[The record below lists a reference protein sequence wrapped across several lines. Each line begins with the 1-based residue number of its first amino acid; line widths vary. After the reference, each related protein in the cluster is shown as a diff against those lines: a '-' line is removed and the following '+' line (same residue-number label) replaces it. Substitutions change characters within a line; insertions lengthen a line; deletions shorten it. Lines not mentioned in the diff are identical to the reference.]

1 MKVMA
6 DKGIIKMNI
15 NSLSKYIIIFL
26 FAVLV
31 VLAILLM
38 FYSAQNK
45 RLERENVR
53 LKEMVELRDAA
64 ITEIDKNIAALQ
76 QQVFEAESI
85 CNERLKARENLLTF
99 LSKEPAYDVGK
110 NGTFFPQLPACAVSD
125 SSLLGRETGSRRW
138 ETLPSE
144 INLHNGSKKGSVAPP
159 ATELKRLDSSVAPLS
174 QNDRSGQSQNNKVGI
189 YEVISKNKSD
199 YAVNSI
205 NSYISMFTAQS
216 SDSKK

>member
-1 MKVMA
+1 
-6 DKGIIKMNI
+6 MNI
-15 NSLSKYIIIFL
+15 NALSKYIILFL

-76 QQVFEAESI
+76 QQVLEAESI

-99 LSKEPAYDVGK
+99 LSIEPAYDVDK
-110 NGTFFPQLPACAVSD
+110 NGTFFPQ
-125 SSLLGRETGSRRW
+125 T
-138 ETLPSE
+138 PSFN
-144 INLHNGSKKGSVAPP
+144 INALGSKKGSVAPP
-159 ATELKRLDSSVAPLS
+159 ATELTKNDIDSSPMA
-174 QNDRSGQSQNNKVGI
+174 QSDKVGI

-205 NSYISMFTAQS
+205 NSYWSMFLTHAG
-216 SDSKK
+216 DSKK

>member
-1 MKVMA
+1 MVC
-6 DKGIIKMNI
+6 DMNI
-15 NSLSKYIIIFL
+15 NTLSKYIIIFL

-53 LKEMVELRDAA
+53 LSEMVELRDAA

-76 QQVFEAESI
+76 QQVLEAESI

-99 LSKEPAYDVGK
+99 LSIEPAYDVGK
-110 NGTFFPQLPACAVSD
+110 NGTFFPQ
-125 SSLLGRETGSRRW
+125 T
-138 ETLPSE
+138 PSFN
-144 INLHNGSKKGSVAPP
+144 INALGSKKGSVAPP
-159 ATELKRLDSSVAPLS
+159 ATELTKNNIDSSPMGLATFSDSVAT
-174 QNDRSGQSQNNKVGI
+174 RSGKSVLAKNARQSDKVGI

-199 YAVNSI
+199 YAVNAI
-205 NSYISMFTAQS
+205 NNYWVQFTQRG
-216 SDSKK
+216 DSKK

>member
-1 MKVMA
+1 
-6 DKGIIKMNI
+6 MNI
-15 NSLSKYIIIFL
+15 NTLSKYIIIFL

-64 ITEIDKNIAALQ
+64 ITEIDKNIASLQ
-76 QQVFEAESI
+76 EQVKEAEQI

-99 LSKEPAYDVGK
+99 LSIEPAYDVGK
-110 NGTFFPQLPACAVSD
+110 NGTFFPQ
-125 SSLLGRETGSRRW
+125 T
-138 ETLPSE
+138 PSFT
-144 INLHNGSKKGSVAPP
+144 INALGSKKGSVAPP

-205 NSYISMFTAQS
+205 NSYISMFTAQLG
-216 SDSKK
+216 DSKK

>member
-1 MKVMA
+1 
-6 DKGIIKMNI
+6 MNI
-15 NSLSKYIIIFL
+15 TQLSKYIIIFL

-31 VLAILLM
+31 VLTILLM

-64 ITEIDKNIAALQ
+64 ISEIDKNIAALQ
-76 QQVFEAESI
+76 QQVLEAESI

-99 LSKEPAYDVGK
+99 LSIEPAYDVGK
-110 NGTFFPQLPACAVSD
+110 NGTFFPQ
-125 SSLLGRETGSRRW
+125 T
-138 ETLPSE
+138 PSFT
-144 INLHNGSKKGSVAPP
+144 INALGSKKGSVAPP
-159 ATELKRLDSSVAPLS
+159 ATELKRLDSSVALLPL
-174 QNDRSGQSQNNKVGI
+174 NDNVGNVALNNKVGI

-205 NSYISMFTAQS
+205 NSYISMFTAQRG
-216 SDSKK
+216 DSKK